1 MPANDLYEVLFD
13 QTYGDQRLNTSF
25 YLFQESADG
34 GGDAREAAIVG
45 LWDLIGSAW
54 TDCISADWLMVQGRA
69 RRIIPVQTQP
79 FYKAY
84 SVPGGQLVNGIPPQS
99 CGVITQKNSTT
110 GQFGNGRIFLSGTP
124 KDKQSNGRNTL
135 AQMTFLGV
143 LADLL
148 VEPVVEGGYTFTQG
162 IWSATAASFYKT
174 TQTNYEGTLAN
185 LNSRKP
191 PADVGA

>member
-13 QTYGDQRLNTSF
+13 QTFGNQRLNTSF

-45 LWDLIGSAW
+45 LYDLISAAW
-54 TDCISADWLMVQGRA
+54 ADCVVDTWELVQGRA

-84 SVPGGQLVNGIPPQS
+84 SLDGAVAWGSCPAQS
-99 CGVITQKNSTT
+99 CAVITQKNSTT
-110 GQFGNGRIFLSGTP
+110 GQFGNGRVFLSGIPTNH
-124 KDKQSNGRNTL
+124 QSNGRNTL
-135 AQMTFLGV
+135 AAMDLLSI

-148 VEPVVEGGYTFTQG
+148 VDPVIEDGYTFTQG
-162 IWSATAASFYKT
+162 IWSPSAASFYKT
-174 TQTNYEGTLAN
+174 TQVNVEGTLSN

>member
-13 QTYGDQRLNTSF
+13 QTYGAQRLNTSF

-45 LWDLIGSAW
+45 LFDLINLAW
-54 TDCISADWLMVQGRA
+54 ADCCSIYWELVQGRA

-79 FYKAY
+79 FYKSY
-84 SVPGGQLVNGIPPQS
+84 SKKGANLVDGIPPQS
-99 CGVITQKNSTT
+99 VAQITQKNSTT

-124 KDKQSNGRNTL
+124 NDKQSNGRNTL
-135 AQMTFLGV
+135 AQMDLLTIM
-143 LADLL
+143 ADLL

-162 IWSATAASFYKT
+162 IWSPTAASFYKT
-174 TQTNYEGTLAN
+174 TQVNVEGTLAN

-191 PADVGA
+191 PADVGS

>member
-13 QTYGDQRLNTSF
+13 QTYGNQRLNTSF

-34 GGDAREAAIVG
+34 GGDAREEAITG
-45 LWDLIGSAW
+45 LWNLIGSAW
-54 TDCISADWLMVQGRA
+54 TACFVADWLMVQGRA

-84 SVPGGQLVNGIPPQS
+84 SENGDAPTVGLPPQS
-99 CGVITQKNSTT
+99 VAQITQKNSTT
-110 GQFGNGRIFLSGTP
+110 GQFGNGRIFLSGTAH
-124 KDKQSNGRNTL
+124 DSQSNGRNTL
-135 AQMTFLGV
+135 AQMDLLST

-148 VEPVVEGGYTFTQG
+148 VEPVVQGGYTFTQG

-174 TQTNYEGTLAN
+174 TQVNVEGTLAN

>member
-13 QTYGDQRLNTSF
+13 QTYGAQRLNTSF

-34 GGDAREAAIVG
+34 GGDARECAIVG
-45 LWDLIGSAW
+45 LYDMISVAW
-54 TDCISADWLMVQGRA
+54 ADSCSDQWQLVQGRA
-69 RRIIPVQTQP
+69 RRILPVQTQP

-84 SVPGGQLVNGIPPQS
+84 SLLGSNAEPGLPPQS
-99 CGVITQKNSTT
+99 VSQITQKNSTT
-110 GQFGNGRIFLSGTP
+110 GQFGNGRVFISGTP
-124 KDKQSNGRNTL
+124 RDKQSNGRNTL
-135 AQMTFLGV
+135 AQMDLLTI

-162 IWSATAASFYKT
+162 IWSQTAASFYKT
-174 TQTNYEGTLAN
+174 TQVNVEGTLTN

-191 PADVGA
+191 PADVGS

>member
-13 QTYGDQRLNTSF
+13 QTYGAQRLNTSF

-45 LWDLIGSAW
+45 MYDLISTAW
-54 TDCISADWLMVQGRA
+54 SNCVGADWNLVQGRA

-84 SVPGGQLVNGIPPQS
+84 NLNGSELISGLPPQS

-124 KDKQSNGRNTL
+124 QDKQSNGRNTL
-135 AQMTFLGV
+135 AQMDLLTI

-162 IWSATAASFYKT
+162 IWSPTAASFYKT
-174 TQTNYEGTLAN
+174 TQVNVEGTLAN

-191 PADVGA
+191 PADVGS

>member
-13 QTYGDQRLNTSF
+13 QTYGSQRLNTSF

-45 LWDLIGSAW
+45 LADLISTAW
-54 TDCISADWLMVQGRA
+54 QNCCVVSWEIVQGRA

-84 SVPGGQLVNGIPPQS
+84 SLNGTHVGYGIPPQS
-99 CGVITQKNSTT
+99 VAQISQKNSTT

-124 KDKQSNGRNTL
+124 HDKQANGRNTL
-135 AQMTFLGV
+135 AQMDLLTI

-162 IWSATAASFYKT
+162 IWSPSAASFYKT
-174 TQTNYEGTLAN
+174 TQVNAEGTLAN

-191 PADVGA
+191 PADVGS

>member
-13 QTYGDQRLNTSF
+13 QVYGDQRLNTSF

-34 GGDAREAAIVG
+34 GGDARVAAIDG
-45 LWDLIGSAW
+45 LFDKLKTAW
-54 TDCISADWLMVQGRA
+54 SNCCTDSWAIVQVRA
-69 RRIIPVQTQP
+69 RRILPVQTQP
-79 FYKAY
+79 FYSA
-84 SVPGGQLVNGIPPQS
+84 SVQPGAVIVGGLPPQS
-99 CGVITQKNSTT
+99 CAVISQKNSTT
-110 GQFGNGRIFLSGTP
+110 GQFGNGRVFLSAIP
-124 KDKQSNGRNTL
+124 KTHQSNGRNTL
-135 AQMTFLGV
+135 AAMDLLTI

-162 IWSATAASFYKT
+162 IYSQTAASFYKT
-174 TQTNYEGTLAN
+174 TQVNVEGTLAN